1 MDDKPPATM
10 ADLLTAKQVSARI
23 QRPERTLERW
33 RLTGEGPPF
42 VRLGRR
48 VAYRVADVERWLA
61 RRTYASRAAELAQ
74 RSIVG

>member
-1 MDDKPPATM
+1 M
-10 ADLLTAKQVSARI
+10 ASLLTAKQVSERI

-48 VAYRVADVERWLA
+48 IAYRAEDVERWLGS
-61 RRTYASRAAELAQ
+61 RTYASRAAELAQ
-74 RSIVG
+74 RTPAAG